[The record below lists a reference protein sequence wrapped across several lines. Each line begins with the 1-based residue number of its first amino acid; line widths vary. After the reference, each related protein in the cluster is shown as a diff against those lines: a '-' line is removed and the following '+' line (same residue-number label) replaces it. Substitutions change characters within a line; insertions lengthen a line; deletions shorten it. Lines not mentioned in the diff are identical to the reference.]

1 MSNKNYT
8 PQQKAELIYA
18 EIVRI
23 ASLGG
28 NEEERATKLENGKK
42 AAIAML
48 DAQIDYALQTRAEF
62 ENILKMSK
70 K

>member
-1 MSNKNYT
+1 MNNNNYT
-8 PQQKAELIYA
+8 PQQRAELIYA

-28 NEEERATKLENGKK
+28 NEEERATKLENGKL
-42 AAIAML
+42 AAKAML